1 MKTLFAKYNR
11 ERLPKFQTVTKI
23 VELADGSHKA
33 IKQALMPE
41 AQQHITEIYANYA
54 RLTAKYPHIKLV
66 PPTLEDANTVTFP
79 MAQGAS
85 LESLLKQALDKQ
97 DQPTFFALLDKFVA
111 YVDSFVTERQVKFVP
126 CDKFKQVFGEWT
138 LDEPQDLI
146 ELANVDMIFGNLFV
160 ADDGSITQI
169 DYEWVFEC
177 AVPKTFVLW
186 RAFNVFAYFMSL
198 HLYKFT
204 SLLDIFECYHITNY
218 DNQQWLSM
226 DLSWQEYIRDKN
238 TPYMFNNSMQREQT
252 DIFSLVN
259 NLQLQISE
267 LQQSNELKQIEI
279 QKKSGV
285 SSEQIHN
292 IQQQLANKTK
302 ELDDVYNSRSWKLT
316 APLRKIFKLLKQQK
330 ND

>member
-23 VELADGSHKA
+23 VELANGQQKA

-41 AQQHITEIYANYA
+41 AQGHIAEIYANYA
-54 RLTAKYPHIKLV
+54 RLIAKYPQIKLV

-79 MAQGAS
+79 MADGIS
-85 LESLLKQALDKQ
+85 LENLLKQALDSQ
-97 DQPTFFALLDKFVA
+97 DKSAFFALLDKFVA

-146 ELANVDMIFGNLFV
+146 EIANVDMIFGNLFV

-177 AVPKTFVLW
+177 AVPKIFVLW

-198 HLYKFT
+198 HIYKFT
-204 SLLDIFECYHITNY
+204 SLLEVFESYNISNH
-218 DNQQWLSM
+218 DNKQWLSM
-226 DLSWQEYIRDKN
+226 DLSWQAYIRGKT
-238 TPYMFNNSMQREQT
+238 TPYMFKDSMQRGQI

-259 NLQLQISE
+259 QLQEQVSQ
-267 LQQSNELKQIEI
+267 LQQSNELKQAEI
-279 QKKSGV
+279 QKKLV
-285 SSEQIHN
+285 SSDELVIKL
-292 IQQQLANKTK
+292 QQQLASKTK
-302 ELDDVYNSRSWKLT
+302 ELDDVYNSKSWKLT
-316 APLRKIFKLLKQQK
+316 APLRKMLKWLK
-330 ND
+330 

>member
-41 AQQHITEIYANYA
+41 AQQHIAEIYANYA
-54 RLTAKYPHIKLV
+54 RLIAKYPHIKLV
-66 PPTLEDANTVTFP
+66 PPTLEDANTITFP
-79 MAQGAS
+79 MAQGVS

-126 CDKFKQVFGEWT
+126 CEKFKQVFGEWT
-138 LDEPQDLI
+138 LDEPPDLI
-146 ELANVDMIFGNLFV
+146 ELANVDMIFSNLFV

-177 AVPKTFVLW
+177 AVPKTFILW
-186 RAFNVFAYFMSL
+186 RAFNIFAYFMSL

-204 SLLDIFECYHITNY
+204 PFLEIIENY
-218 DNQQWLSM
+218 NVINYGNQQILSM
-226 DLSWQEYIRDKN
+226 DLSWQAYIRGVN
-238 TPYMFNNSMQREQT
+238 SPYLFKFSRQRSQ
-252 DIFSLVN
+252 
-259 NLQLQISE
+259 QLDFSE
-267 LQQSNELKQIEI
+267 LDAQLNHKKVSHDAYQDLNE
-279 QKKSGV
+279 
-285 SSEQIHN
+285 
-292 IQQQLANKTK
+292 QLAQKTK
-302 ELDDVYNSRSWKLT
+302 ELDDVYNSKSWKLT
-316 APLRKIFKLLKQQK
+316 SPLRKMFRFIKW
-330 ND
+330 

>member
-41 AQQHITEIYANYA
+41 AQQHIAEIYANYA

-79 MAQGAS
+79 MAQGVS

-126 CDKFKQVFGEWT
+126 CEKFKQVFGEWT

-160 ADDGSITQI
+160 ADDGLITQI
-169 DYEWVFEC
+169 DYEWVFDLKIPKKYILCRSVFYLFFYNSFIIPCLKLEDILNFLNIELAEYEQFLALDKKIYPYVLGRDAKHLLNNKVLKPIV
-177 AVPKTFVLW
+177 AVVGSSSPALGIPQSVL
-186 RAFNVFAYFMSL
+186 L
-198 HLYKFT
+198 
-204 SLLDIFECYHITNY
+204 E
-218 DNQQWLSM
+218 
-226 DLSWQEYIRDKN
+226 N
-238 TPYMFNNSMQREQT
+238 T
-252 DIFSLVN
+252 I
-259 NLQLQISE
+259 I
-267 LQQSNELKQIEI
+267 ELKEKICQM
-279 QKKSGV
+279 
-285 SSEQIHN
+285 N
-292 IQQQLANKTK
+292 K
-302 ELDDVYNSRSWKLT
+302 ELYDLYNSRSWQITK
-316 APLRKIFKLLKQQK
+316 PLRKLCNLFKS
-330 ND
+330 